1 MTTTSPELDR
11 LLRVLRA
18 QRALLG
24 ELEACTS
31 RRTAA
36 LDDPDALL
44 GAMNH
49 REALVARVE
58 AHSREVDDAHA
69 AWVRVRGPHEHPG
82 DVEDIRA
89 LADELAASL
98 ARIEA
103 ADQRDAAALRD
114 RRAAFADQIEGLARA
129 GRAGRA
135 YAPAALT
142 PARYQDTEG

>member
-1 MTTTSPELDR
+1 MTTTSPELER

-24 ELEACTS
+24 ELEACTA
-31 RRTAA
+31 RRSAA
-36 LDDPDALL
+36 LEDPDALL

-49 REALVARVE
+49 RDALIARVE
-58 AHSREVDDAHA
+58 AQSREVDDAHA
-69 AWVRVRGPHEHPG
+69 AWVRVRGPHDHPG
-82 DVEDIRA
+82 DVEDVRV

-103 ADQRDAAALRD
+103 ADQRDASALRD
-114 RRAAFADQIEGLARA
+114 RRQALADQIEGVVRA

-135 YAPAALT
+135 YAPSGHT